1 MLKHAIVEGSKNLIR
16 SFWLSVTA
24 VFIITVS
31 LTSVA
36 LVASLWVVAGF
47 TLRQFD
53 NQAVIY
59 VYIKDGV
66 TKDTRDRMQQD
77 LRNFSPIKESTFIDK
92 NQAKVELANNPI
104 VSGSIST
111 LQGVADSSGNALNFL
126 RESFKV
132 VPTTSEN
139 YNTVISFV
147 EREEYS
153 GIVDEIQGT
162 QDYINSLQRIY
173 YWTAIIGIVLVAVFG
188 SISILVMIN
197 VLRIAIYSRRDEI
210 EIMRLVG
217 ATNNYIRGP
226 FIAEG
231 IFYNLLASL
240 LVLAIFI
247 PAFVGLAPQIK
258 VYLGVDINANSG
270 GLMSLLYLALLAT
283 NGTGII
289 IGGLT
294 SLIGTQRYLRF

>member
-1 MLKHAIVEGSKNLIR
+1 MIKHAAVEGFKNLLR

-59 VYIKDGV
+59 VYVKDGV
-66 TKDTRDRMQQD
+66 SLETRDKMQQD
-77 LRNFSPIKESTFIDK
+77 LRNFSPIKEATFIDK
-92 NQAKVELANNPI
+92 TQAREELKNNPI
-104 VSGSIST
+104 ASESIST
-111 LQGVADSSGNALNFL
+111 LQDVADSSGNALNFL
-126 RESFKV
+126 RESFKII
-132 VPTTSEN
+132 PTTAEN
-139 YNTVISFV
+139 YNTVIDFV
-147 EREEYS
+147 QRDEYK
-153 GIVDEIQGT
+153 GVVDEIQGT

-173 YWTAIIGIVLVAVFG
+173 YWTAVIGIVLVAVFG
-188 SISILVMIN
+188 TISILVMIN

-231 IFYNLLASL
+231 ILYNLLASI
-240 LVLAIFI
+240 LVIALFI
-247 PAFVGLAPQIK
+247 PIFVGLAPQIK
-258 VYLGVDINANSG
+258 IYLGVDINTNSG
-270 GLMSLLYLALLAT
+270 GLMNLLYLALLIT
-283 NGTGII
+283 NGTGIVV
-289 IGGLT
+289 GGLT
-294 SLIGTQRYLRF
+294 SFIGTQRYLKF